1 MSTEVAPPPPAIAP
15 AEPSTFRKA
24 MRQKRFT
31 VGLGITLLLVLF
43 AIFAPVFAPYGENEV
58 TGPPYSK
65 VGFLGT
71 DYLGHD
77 VLTRVMYGGQEILVI
92 AVFGTLLGM
101 VLGIAIGVV
110 AAYGGGWWDE
120 VIMRFNDVV
129 LAFPQ
134 ILLALLVLTA
144 IEQPTAW
151 ILIALVGI
159 SHAPRVARLARGVA
173 LGIVSRDFVIA
184 AEALGEKRSRVILA
198 EVLPNMNAPLLAEA
212 RAAADLLDRAGRLP
226 RLPGL
231 LRRPRCGQLGPD
243 DPGEPPGTV
252 DPALGCPR
260 PGDRHRDLL
269 HRHEPDGRRHRPSS
283 AAGRRLMTATENAAP
298 RGGLVVQDLG
308 VDLTGKDVDVVDDI
322 DLVLKPG
329 EVVGLVGESGSGKT
343 TVGTSLLN
351 YSRAGAFIS
360 SGKVLLE
367 GRDVLGMTWQEVRKI
382 RGEEIAYVPQDPASA
397 LNPAIRIGKQIVE
410 LMQLRN
416 IGTAESRMQGARD
429 GLEEVGLPS
438 DDEFLSRYAHQ
449 LSGGQVQRV
458 ALAMAFLPKPKVLV
472 LDEPTTGLD
481 VTTQAMVLETMAE
494 LCRTHGVSALYVTHD
509 LAVVA
514 NIADRV
520 AVMYAGQIVELGPR
534 DAMFKNPSHPY
545 TRALLDSIPHLS
557 QARALTGI
565 PGRTPAPGA
574 RPSGCRFHDRCAF
587 VIDACKESVPEL
599 QPVAAEHEVRCIR
612 ANEIGTWDISRGT
625 VPDADPDKP
634 REVILSVD
642 HLSVYYGSKQ
652 VVYDVSFDLA
662 KAEVVA
668 LVGESG
674 SGKTTISRS
683 VGGLHKDWT
692 GTITFDGDELSK
704 SARQRDA
711 VNRKRLQYIFQNPYL
726 SLNPRLTI
734 EQIVKRPM
742 ELFGI
747 AKGKEATDRV
757 VDLLDQVALGPRMLK
772 YQASRLSGGER
783 QRVAIARALAAEPD
797 VLICDEITSALD
809 VSVQGSIV
817 ALLEGLRQQRG
828 ISMLF
833 VTHNLALV
841 RSIAARVEI
850 LQAGKVVE
858 AGSVVT
864 VMETPREEYT
874 RNLLSKSPR
883 ID

>member
-1 MSTEVAPPPPAIAP
+1 
-15 AEPSTFRKA
+15 
-24 MRQKRFT
+24 
-31 VGLGITLLLVLF
+31 
-43 AIFAPVFAPYGENEV
+43 
-58 TGPPYSK
+58 
-65 VGFLGT
+65 
-71 DYLGHD
+71 
-77 VLTRVMYGGQEILVI
+77 
-92 AVFGTLLGM
+92 
-101 VLGIAIGVV
+101 
-110 AAYGGGWWDE
+110 
-120 VIMRFNDVV
+120 
-129 LAFPQ
+129 
-134 ILLALLVLTA
+134 
-144 IEQPTAW
+144 
-151 ILIALVGI
+151 
-159 SHAPRVARLARGVA
+159 
-173 LGIVSRDFVIA
+173 
-184 AEALGEKRSRVILA
+184 
-198 EVLPNMNAPLLAEA
+198 
-212 RAAADLLDRAGRLP
+212 
-226 RLPGL
+226 
-231 LRRPRCGQLGPD
+231 
-243 DPGEPPGTV
+243 
-252 DPALGCPR
+252 
-260 PGDRHRDLL
+260 
-269 HRHEPDGRRHRPSS
+269 
-283 AAGRRLMTATENAAP
+283 MTATSDAPVEKVGTP
-298 RGGLVVQDLG
+298 RGGLVVEDLS
-308 VDLTGKDVDVVDDI
+308 VMLTGKDIDVVNDI

-351 YSRAGAFIS
+351 YSRAGAYIG
-360 SGKVLLE
+360 SGRVLLE
-367 GRDVLGMTWQEVRKI
+367 GRDILSMKWQEVRQV
-382 RGEEIAYVPQDPASA
+382 RGEEIAYGPQDPASA

-410 LMQLRN
+410 LLELRG
-416 IGTAESRMQGARD
+416 IGTKQSRLQGARD
-429 GLEEVGLPS
+429 GLAEVGLPS

-481 VTTQAMVLETMAE
+481 VTTQAMVLDTMAQ
-494 LCRTHGVSALYVTHD
+494 LCRTHGVSALYVTRD

-520 AVMYAGQIVELGPR
+520 AVMYAGQIAELGPKEAIFR
-534 DAMFKNPSHPY
+534 APSHPY

-574 RPSGCRFHDRCAF
+574 RPSGCRFNDRCAYA
-587 VIDACKESVPEL
+587 IDACRKDVPEL
-599 QPVAAEHEVRCIR
+599 REVAPDHQVRCIR
-612 ANEIGTWDISRGT
+612 AGEIGTWDISRGV
-625 VPDADPDKP
+625 VPDADPDRK
-634 REVILSVD
+634 RDIILSIEN
-642 HLSVYYGSKQ
+642 LNIFYGRKH
-652 VVYDVSFDLA
+652 VVHDVSFDLA
-662 KAEVVA
+662 KAEVIA

-692 GTITFDGDELSK
+692 GTITFDGDVLAK

-711 VNRKRLQYIFQNPYL
+711 TNRKRLQYIFQNPYL

-747 AKGKEATDRV
+747 ASGKEATDRV
-757 VDLLDQVALGPRMLK
+757 VELLDQVALGPRMLK

-817 ALLEGLRQQRG
+817 ALLEGLRKQRG

-833 VTHNLALV
+833 VTRNLALV
-841 RSIAARVEI
+841 RPIGSGVQN
-850 LQAGKVVE
+850 LTAGRVVE
-858 AGSVVT
+858 SGPVVT
-864 VMETPREEYT
+864 VMETPKEEYT

>member
-1 MSTEVAPPPPAIAP
+1 MTATSDAP
-15 AEPSTFRKA
+15 AE
-24 MRQKRFT
+24 
-31 VGLGITLLLVLF
+31 
-43 AIFAPVFAPYGENEV
+43 
-58 TGPPYSK
+58 
-65 VGFLGT
+65 
-71 DYLGHD
+71 
-77 VLTRVMYGGQEILVI
+77 RV
-92 AVFGTLLGM
+92 
-101 VLGIAIGVV
+101 
-110 AAYGGGWWDE
+110 
-120 VIMRFNDVV
+120 
-129 LAFPQ
+129 
-134 ILLALLVLTA
+134 
-144 IEQPTAW
+144 
-151 ILIALVGI
+151 
-159 SHAPRVARLARGVA
+159 
-173 LGIVSRDFVIA
+173 
-184 AEALGEKRSRVILA
+184 
-198 EVLPNMNAPLLAEA
+198 
-212 RAAADLLDRAGRLP
+212 
-226 RLPGL
+226 
-231 LRRPRCGQLGPD
+231 
-243 DPGEPPGTV
+243 
-252 DPALGCPR
+252 
-260 PGDRHRDLL
+260 
-269 HRHEPDGRRHRPSS
+269 
-283 AAGRRLMTATENAAP
+283 
-298 RGGLVVQDLG
+298 GGLVVEDLS
-308 VDLTGKDVDVVDDI
+308 VMLTGKDIDVVDDI

-351 YSRAGAFIS
+351 YSRAGAHIG
-360 SGKVLLE
+360 SGRVLLE
-367 GRDVLGMTWQEVRKI
+367 GRDVLGMPWQEVRKV

-397 LNPAIRIGKQIVE
+397 LNPAIRIGRQIVE
-410 LMQLRN
+410 LLELRS
-416 IGTAESRMQGARD
+416 IGTKESRLQGARD
-429 GLEEVGLPS
+429 GLAEVGLPN
-438 DDEFLSRYAHQ
+438 DDEFLSRYPHQ

-494 LCRTHGVSALYVTHD
+494 LCRAHGVSALYVTHD

-534 DAMFKNPSHPY
+534 DAMFKAPSHPY

-574 RPSGCRFHDRCAF
+574 RPSGCRFNDRCAYA
-587 VIDACKESVPEL
+587 VDACRQDVPEL
-599 QPVAAEHEVRCIR
+599 REIAPDHQVRCIR
-612 ANEIGTWDISRGT
+612 VEEIGTWDISRGK
-625 VPDADPDKP
+625 VPDADPDRK
-634 REVILSVD
+634 REIILAIEG
-642 HLSVYYGSKQ
+642 LNIFYGRTQ
-652 VVYDVSFDLA
+652 VVYDVTFDLA
-662 KAEVVA
+662 KAEVIA

-683 VGGLHKDWT
+683 VGGLHKEWT
-692 GTITFDGDELSK
+692 GTITFDGQPLAH
-704 SARQRDA
+704 SARQRSA
-711 VNRKRLQYIFQNPYL
+711 ESRKRLQYIFQNPYL

-747 AKGKEATDRV
+747 ASGKEATERV
-757 VDLLDQVALGPRMLK
+757 VELLDQVALGPRMLK

-817 ALLEGLRQQRG
+817 ALLEGLRKQRG

-841 RSIAARVEI
+841 RSIGSGVQI
-850 LQAGKVVE
+850 LKAGRVVE
-858 AGSVVT
+858 SGSVVT

>member
-1 MSTEVAPPPPAIAP
+1 MTAIASDAP
-15 AEPSTFRKA
+15 A
-24 MRQKRFT
+24 QK
-31 VGLGITLLLVLF
+31 V
-43 AIFAPVFAPYGENEV
+43 
-58 TGPPYSK
+58 
-65 VGFLGT
+65 
-71 DYLGHD
+71 
-77 VLTRVMYGGQEILVI
+77 
-92 AVFGTLLGM
+92 
-101 VLGIAIGVV
+101 
-110 AAYGGGWWDE
+110 
-120 VIMRFNDVV
+120 
-129 LAFPQ
+129 
-134 ILLALLVLTA
+134 
-144 IEQPTAW
+144 
-151 ILIALVGI
+151 
-159 SHAPRVARLARGVA
+159 
-173 LGIVSRDFVIA
+173 
-184 AEALGEKRSRVILA
+184 
-198 EVLPNMNAPLLAEA
+198 
-212 RAAADLLDRAGRLP
+212 
-226 RLPGL
+226 
-231 LRRPRCGQLGPD
+231 
-243 DPGEPPGTV
+243 
-252 DPALGCPR
+252 
-260 PGDRHRDLL
+260 
-269 HRHEPDGRRHRPSS
+269 
-283 AAGRRLMTATENAAP
+283 
-298 RGGLVVQDLG
+298 GGLVVEDLS
-308 VDLTGKDVDVVDDI
+308 VMLTGKDIDIVNDI

-351 YSRAGAFIS
+351 YSRAGAFIG
-360 SGKVLLE
+360 SGRVLLE
-367 GRDVLGMTWQEVRKI
+367 GRDVLGMTSQEVRKI

-397 LNPAIRIGKQIVE
+397 LNPAIRIGRQIVE
-410 LMQLRN
+410 LLELRG
-416 IGTAESRMQGARD
+416 IGTKESRLQGARD
-429 GLEEVGLPS
+429 GLAEVGLPS

-534 DAMFKNPSHPY
+534 DAIFRNPSHPY

-587 VIDACKESVPEL
+587 VIEACKESVPEL
-599 QPVAAEHEVRCIR
+599 RPVAPQHDVRCIR

-772 YQASRLSGGER
+772 FQASRLSGGER

>member
-1 MSTEVAPPPPAIAP
+1 
-15 AEPSTFRKA
+15 
-24 MRQKRFT
+24 
-31 VGLGITLLLVLF
+31 
-43 AIFAPVFAPYGENEV
+43 
-58 TGPPYSK
+58 
-65 VGFLGT
+65 
-71 DYLGHD
+71 
-77 VLTRVMYGGQEILVI
+77 
-92 AVFGTLLGM
+92 
-101 VLGIAIGVV
+101 
-110 AAYGGGWWDE
+110 
-120 VIMRFNDVV
+120 
-129 LAFPQ
+129 
-134 ILLALLVLTA
+134 
-144 IEQPTAW
+144 
-151 ILIALVGI
+151 
-159 SHAPRVARLARGVA
+159 
-173 LGIVSRDFVIA
+173 
-184 AEALGEKRSRVILA
+184 
-198 EVLPNMNAPLLAEA
+198 
-212 RAAADLLDRAGRLP
+212 
-226 RLPGL
+226 
-231 LRRPRCGQLGPD
+231 
-243 DPGEPPGTV
+243 
-252 DPALGCPR
+252 
-260 PGDRHRDLL
+260 
-269 HRHEPDGRRHRPSS
+269 
-283 AAGRRLMTATENAAP
+283 MTATTPDAAETVP
-298 RGGLVVQDLG
+298 IGGLVVEDLG
-308 VDLTGKDVDVVDDI
+308 VTLTGRDVDVVDDI

-343 TVGTSLLN
+343 TVGTSLLG
-351 YSRAGAFIS
+351 YVRAGALIS

-367 GRDVLGMTWQEVRKI
+367 GRDVLGMPWQEVRQI

-410 LMQLRN
+410 LLTLRN
-416 IGTAESRMQGARD
+416 IGTTASRLQGARD
-429 GLEEVGLPS
+429 GLAEVGLPN

-481 VTTQAMVLETMAE
+481 VTTQALVLETMAQ

-520 AVMYAGQIVELGPR
+520 AVMYAGEIVELGPR
-534 DAMFKNPSHPY
+534 EAMFRQPAHPY

-574 RPSGCRFHDRCAF
+574 RPHGCRFHDRCSF
-587 VIDACKESVPEL
+587 VVDACKESVPDL
-599 QPVAAEHEVRCIR
+599 RPFATDHDVRCIR
-612 ANEIGTWDISRGT
+612 AEEIGTWDMSRGT
-625 VPDADPDKP
+625 VPDADPDKQ

-642 HLSVYYGSKQ
+642 GLNVYYGRKQ
-652 VVYDVSFDLA
+652 VVHDVSFDLA
-662 KAEVVA
+662 TAEVMA

-692 GTITFDGDELSK
+692 GTISFEGDSLAK
-704 SARQRDA
+704 SARQRSA

-726 SLNPRLTI
+726 SLNPRLTV

-747 AKGKEATDRV
+747 ASGKEATERV
-757 VDLLDQVALGPRMLK
+757 IDLLDQVALGPRMLK
-772 YQASRLSGGER
+772 YQANRLSGGER

-817 ALLEGLRQQRG
+817 ALLEGLRQERG

-850 LQAGKVVE
+850 LQAGRVVE
-858 AGSVVT
+858 AGSVLT

-874 RNLLSKSPR
+874 RTLLSTSPR